1 MGGSLGIFT
10 KNGVLSFDEGNRYL
24 AVVNSEELL
33 VVVLLVVTGRLW
45 LGFPWFCRVNLLVG
59 GHPQR
64 TSAIFRGRGYPI
76 ADVCRL

>member
-33 VVVLLVVTGRLW
+33 VVVLLVVTGRL
-45 LGFPWFCRVNLLVG
+45 
-59 GHPQR
+59 
-64 TSAIFRGRGYPI
+64 
-76 ADVCRL
+76 